1 MPRDRAAAD
10 DLASILDRMLAR
22 IRARHTLRAGEAGLY
37 GAAVA
42 IILVDLVRPSAL
54 KVAVAAVTAG
64 VACAAA
70 RYLWARA
77 DRTTRAAA
85 RIFEWSDPD
94 LRNLV
99 VTAQELIAFPDRT
112 RPYMRE
118 RVLAEAAR
126 RAGSLDPAR
135 VLPLGRDVAA
145 AVIGVVVLA
154 SVVVVRATTVALP
167 SLKRSPAVTQGSAPA
182 ATEFTIDV
190 TAPSYTGRSPVHLRN
205 PASLEAL
212 EGSQAVIRVP
222 RPAPSV
228 VRLNG
233 AELPVDAEGVARTV
247 LNQSGYLAID
257 AGAVHALLPLS
268 VTPDRAPDVR
278 VTAPAKDMRVAS
290 TAVTIPIAAEAA
302 DDLALRSLDLRY
314 TIVSGAG
321 EQFSFTE
328 GTLPA
333 TLTRGSDQK
342 WRIETTLSPANLKL
356 EPGDALIYRAV
367 AADRRPG
374 DAGLA
379 SSDTFFVE
387 IAGPGDIALAGV
399 EMPPDKE
406 RYALSEA
413 MIVLKI
419 ERLMAREKGMPRPA
433 LEEAAGNIGAEQRA
447 VRANFIFLLGGEIE
461 DEDVEAET
469 SSEIAEGRFAN
480 KARQEIVAAT
490 VLMGRVERALTAV
503 STKEALGFARDAV
516 RALQRAFG
524 HSRYLLRALPARARI
539 DPARRLSGD
548 LASAQDWNRAL
559 APPASDPQTDAARS
573 ALMELIAVTR
583 SLDDEAARAAV
594 VARLSRLTERVLAL
608 AGDAGDLQPAA
619 RDLLAARDALAAS
632 QMASARAALQR
643 AAVPLV
649 ARAQRGRMDG
659 HALPRDAARLAGAA
673 ATGQKERPAP
683 GAGNP
688 GGGSSK

>member
-1 MPRDRAAAD
+1 MPREHAAST
-10 DLASILDRMLAR
+10 DLASILDQVLVR
-22 IRARHTLRAGEAGLY
+22 IRMKHALRACAAGVF
-37 GAAVA
+37 GAAAA
-42 IILVDLVRPSAL
+42 ILLVHLLRTSAL
-54 KVAVAAVTAG
+54 KAVLVGMTVG
-64 VACAAA
+64 IACAAA
-70 RYLWARA
+70 RYLSARA
-77 DRTTRAAA
+77 GRTTIAAA
-85 RIFEWSDPD
+85 RAIESSDPN

-112 RPYMRE
+112 RPYMRD
-118 RVLAEAAR
+118 RVLAEAAG
-126 RAGSLDPAR
+126 RAGALDPTR
-135 VLPLGRDVAA
+135 VLPLGRDLAVALA
-145 AVIGVVVLA
+145 GVAVLA
-154 SVVVVRATTVALP
+154 SVVGLRASTVTLP
-167 SLKRSPAVTQGSAPA
+167 GLTRSAAVTRGTAPSAS
-182 ATEFTIDV
+182 EFTIDV
-190 TAPSYTGRSPVHLRN
+190 AAPSYTGRPALHLRN

-212 EGSQAVIRVP
+212 AGSQAVIRVP
-222 RPAPSV
+222 RTGPAI

-233 AELPVDAEGVARTV
+233 GELPVDAEGVARTV
-247 LNQSGYLAID
+247 LDQSGYLAID

-278 VTAPAKDMRVAS
+278 VTAPAKDMRVAT
-290 TAVTIPIAAEAA
+290 TAVTIPIVAEAV
-302 DDLALRSLDLRY
+302 DDLALRSLELRY
-314 TIVSGAG
+314 TIVSGTG

-333 TLTRGSDQK
+333 TLARGSDQV
-342 WRIETTLSPANLKL
+342 WRIATTLSPAGLKL

-374 DAGLA
+374 DAGFA

-387 IAGPGDIALAGV
+387 IAGPGDVALAGV

-419 ERLMAREKGMPRPA
+419 ERLMEREKGMARPA
-433 LEEAAGNIGAEQRA
+433 LEEAAGTIAAEQRA
-447 VRANFIFLLGGEIE
+447 VRANFVFLLGGEIE
-461 DEDVEAET
+461 DETVEAET

-548 LASAQDWNRAL
+548 LASAEDWNRAL
-559 APPASDPQTDAARS
+559 APPATDPQTDAARS
-573 ALMELIAVTR
+573 ALMELIAITR
-583 SLDDEAARAAV
+583 VLDDEAARAAV
-594 VARLSRLTERVLAL
+594 VSRLSRLAERLLAM
-608 AGDAGDLQPAA
+608 AGSAGDLQPAA

-632 QMASARAALQR
+632 QIASARGSLQR
-643 AAVPLV
+643 AAPPLV
-649 ARAQRGRMDG
+649 ARAQRGRMEG
-659 HALPRDAARLAGAA
+659 RTLPRDAARLAGAA
-673 ATGQKERPAP
+673 AK
-683 GAGNP
+683 
-688 GGGSSK
+688 